1 MNTKFQIV
9 IVILLG
15 LILAAIVI
23 PAAVTYWR
31 HWKEDQAFQRTL
43 IVPADAL
50 TPFQKR
56 LVQEGYIRDHA
67 THRWY
72 HASEVIADHCLVTLI
87 DGTAADATFICRTPL
102 AGGIPDQESQH

>member
-1 MNTKFQIV
+1 MNTRFQIV
-9 IVILLG
+9 IVILLS

-43 IVPADAL
+43 MVPADAL
-50 TPFQKR
+50 TPFQKQ

-72 HASEVIADHCLVTLI
+72 QASEVIADRCVVTLI
-87 DGTAADATFICRTPL
+87 DGTAADAIFNCRTPL
-102 AGGIPDQESQH
+102 TGGIPDQEQQH

>member
-1 MNTKFQIV
+1 MNTRFQIV
-9 IVILLG
+9 IVILLS

-23 PAAVTYWR
+23 PAAVTY
-31 HWKEDQAFQRTL
+31 WKEDQAFQRTL
-43 IVPADAL
+43 IVPADTL

-72 HASEVIADHCLVTLI
+72 QASEVIADHCLVTLI
-87 DGTAADATFICRTPL
+87 DGTAADATFNCRTPL
-102 AGGIPDQESQH
+102 AGGIPDQEQQH